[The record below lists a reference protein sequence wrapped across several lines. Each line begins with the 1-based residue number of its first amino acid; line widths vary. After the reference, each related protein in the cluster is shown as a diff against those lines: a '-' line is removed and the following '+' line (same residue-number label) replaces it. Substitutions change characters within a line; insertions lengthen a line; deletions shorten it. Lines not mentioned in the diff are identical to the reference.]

1 MAIQT
6 VNIGAI
12 VNDGTGDPLRTAYSK
27 LNDNFTDTA
36 NAASKLVQTSP
47 TDTTAGAIMAVGA
60 FGLGAD
66 GITATGS
73 LNNIVGQGFYGVI
86 YTSVSDLPSDYP
98 TTGRGALN
106 VFRRNDASITQELY
120 DARTPAK
127 WVRSYYTTWSAWQRT
142 DPQGF
147 GYGNNQN
154 QFIGSGLNPDDYIT
168 TGVFYGG
175 FTSPTAST
183 AFLVVDGSSG
193 TRVRQ
198 TWYDSVSSAS
208 ETRYLNGTWS
218 AWQRTDPQAF
228 GLGLDDPLNE
238 VPITD
243 LHDLSATTFTA
254 YSSPDANAP
263 TNLNGVVRFEARN
276 GGTSSIRGYL
286 YAVDSDGAH
295 NTKVNIGGTWSAW
308 EPVYTGA
315 NFQPEVRAGLNTK
328 DVYFMV
334 SGTVAVDATV
344 SGSLL
349 YFAKLNASG
358 QYVPSTNSPN
368 SATFKNLGVQSCTTT
383 VPCTFVRQS

>member
-86 YTSVSDLPSDYP
+86 YASVSDLPSDYP

-142 DPQGF
+142 DPQ
-147 GYGNNQN
+147 
-154 QFIGSGLNPDDYIT
+154 
-168 TGVFYGG
+168 
-175 FTSPTAST
+175 
-183 AFLVVDGSSG
+183 
-193 TRVRQ
+193 
-198 TWYDSVSSAS
+198 
-208 ETRYLNGTWS
+208 
-218 AWQRTDPQAF
+218 AF
-228 GLGLDDPLNE
+228 GLGDGVADAAIYTGDLLALSYTERVRVSNTATNKPVVSDGYARNIRRSSTYKTIEFISDDN
-238 VPITD
+238 ITYNNT
-243 LHDLSATTFTA
+243 LK
-254 YSSPDANAP
+254 
-263 TNLNGVVRFEARN
+263 NGV
-276 GGTSSIRGYL
+276 
-286 YAVDSDGAH
+286 
-295 NTKVNIGGTWSAW
+295 WSGW
-308 EPVYTGA
+308 DVVYTGA
-315 NFQPEVRAGLNTK
+315 NLNLNVFGGNGVSDDIAVGFAEGATTAVFFLPVSGLSPATSIT
-328 DVYFMV
+328 V
-334 SGTVAVDATV
+334 SGTFNVVKINTAPVASGVTPTLNTRTSDKITKLSV
-344 SGSLL
+344 SGL
-349 YFAKLNASG
+349 SG
-358 QYVPSTNSPN
+358 LT
-368 SATFKNLGVQSCTTT
+368 LGEPLTLRTDLAANKIT
-383 VPCTFVRQS
+383 VNF